1 MLNYSCCEN
10 ETSVNVKDFRKL
22 PISHLI
28 LIILNDKYG
37 DGTRKF
43 AEIELKIR
51 LKRLELEYDDL
62 LHFDDKVIKSR
73 GLDIDNYLIS
83 KNVDM
88 QKLMEAYFKYDKD
101 KGGDSFSD
109 DLLFSEK
116 HLCNELDLGE
126 PFFRKV
132 CLREIKNINN
142 RLDKIED
149 LSEKEL
155 LINVKNAL
163 ESRNLKTKEAIN
175 EVYDKRFLDEV
186 LTINDAFN
194 QLEDACYPCYNLNA
208 GMTDEEAYKMF
219 TSKIKMTKYLLLE
232 FISDCLL
239 DSDMV
244 QNLCLLNFVR
254 KDGNKLNYQKKK
266 LLHQV
271 RNGFEVN
278 YNVDVIKDSL
288 REE

>member
-1 MLNYSCCEN
+1 MLNYSYCEN
-10 ETSVNVKDFRKL
+10 GASVKVEDLRKL

-37 DGTRKF
+37 SISREF
-43 AEIELKIR
+43 AEIELKLRIKK
-51 LKRLELEYDDL
+51 LDIEFDDL

-88 QKLMEAYFKYDKD
+88 QKLMETYFKYDKD
-101 KGGDSFSD
+101 KGGEYYSEE
-109 DLLFSEK
+109 LLFSEK

-155 LINVKNAL
+155 LVNVKNTL
-163 ESRNLKTKEAIN
+163 ERRNLKTNEAIKQ
-175 EVYDKRFLDEV
+175 VYDKEFLEEI
-186 LTINDAFN
+186 LTINEAFN
-194 QLEDACYPCYNLNA
+194 QIGDFCYDFVPEMSN
-208 GMTDEEAYKMF
+208 EELYKMRI
-219 TSKIKMTKYLLLE
+219 SKLKRIKYSLLE
-232 FISDCLL
+232 AIDDYIFDL
-239 DSDMV
+239 DMV

-266 LLHQV
+266 LLRQV

-278 YNVDVIKDSL
+278 YNVDAIKDSL
-288 REE
+288 KEE

>member
-1 MLNYSCCEN
+1 MLNYSYCEN
-10 ETSVNVKDFRKL
+10 GASVKVEDLRKL

-37 DGTRKF
+37 SISREF
-43 AEIELKIR
+43 AEIELKLRIKK
-51 LKRLELEYDDL
+51 LDIEFDDL
-62 LHFDDKVIKSR
+62 LQFDDKVIKSR

-88 QKLMEAYFKYDKD
+88 QKLMETYFKYDKD
-101 KGGDSFSD
+101 KGGEYYSEE
-109 DLLFSEK
+109 LLFSEK

-155 LINVKNAL
+155 LVNVKNTL
-163 ESRNLKTKEAIN
+163 ERRNLKTNEAIKQ
-175 EVYDKRFLDEV
+175 VYDKEFLEEI
-186 LTINDAFN
+186 LTINEAFN
-194 QLEDACYPCYNLNA
+194 QIGDFCYDFVPEMSN
-208 GMTDEEAYKMF
+208 EELYKIRI
-219 TSKIKMTKYLLLE
+219 SKLKRIKYSLLE
-232 FISDCLL
+232 AIDDNIF

-244 QNLCLLNFVR
+244 QNFCLLNFVR
-254 KDGNKLNYQKKK
+254 KDGNKLNFQKRK

-278 YNVDVIKDSL
+278 YNVDAIKDSL

>member
-1 MLNYSCCEN
+1 MLNYSYCEN
-10 ETSVNVKDFRKL
+10 GASVKVEDLRKL

-37 DGTRKF
+37 SISREF
-43 AEIELKIR
+43 AEIELKLRIKK
-51 LKRLELEYDDL
+51 LDIEFDDL

-101 KGGDSFSD
+101 KGGEYYSEE
-109 DLLFSEK
+109 LLFSEK
-116 HLCNELDLGE
+116 HLCNELNFGE

-155 LINVKNAL
+155 LVNVKNTL
-163 ESRNLKTKEAIN
+163 ERRNLKTKEAIKQ
-175 EVYDKRFLDEV
+175 VYDKEFLEEI
-186 LTINDAFN
+186 LTINEAFN
-194 QLEDACYPCYNLNA
+194 QIGDFCYDFVPKMSN
-208 GMTDEEAYKMF
+208 EELYKIRI
-219 TSKIKMTKYLLLE
+219 SKLKRIKYSLLE
-232 FISDCLL
+232 VIDDYIFDL
-239 DSDMV
+239 DMV

-266 LLHQV
+266 LLRQV

-278 YNVDVIKDSL
+278 YNVDAIKDSL

>member
-1 MLNYSCCEN
+1 MLNYSYCEN
-10 ETSVNVKDFRKL
+10 GASVKVEDLRKL

-37 DGTRKF
+37 SISREF
-43 AEIELKIR
+43 AEIELKLRIKK
-51 LKRLELEYDDL
+51 LDIEFDDL
-62 LHFDDKVIKSR
+62 LQFDDKVIKSR

-88 QKLMEAYFKYDKD
+88 QKLMETYFKYDKD
-101 KGGDSFSD
+101 KGGEYYSEE
-109 DLLFSEK
+109 LLFSEK

-155 LINVKNAL
+155 LVNVKNTL
-163 ESRNLKTKEAIN
+163 ERRNLKTKEAIKQ
-175 EVYDKRFLDEV
+175 VYDKEFLEEI
-186 LTINDAFN
+186 LTINEAFN
-194 QLEDACYPCYNLNA
+194 QIGDFCYDFVPEMSN
-208 GMTDEEAYKMF
+208 EELYKIRI
-219 TSKIKMTKYLLLE
+219 SKLKRIKYSLLE
-232 FISDCLL
+232 AIDDYIF

-244 QNLCLLNFVR
+244 QNFCLLNFVR
-254 KDGNKLNYQKKK
+254 KDGNKLNFQKRK

-271 RNGFEVN
+271 RNGVEVN
-278 YNVDVIKDSL
+278 YNVDAIKDSL
-288 REE
+288 KEE

>member
-1 MLNYSCCEN
+1 MLNYSYCEN
-10 ETSVNVKDFRKL
+10 GASVKVEDLRKL

-37 DGTRKF
+37 SISREF
-43 AEIELKIR
+43 AEIELKLRIKK
-51 LKRLELEYDDL
+51 LDIEFDDL

-88 QKLMEAYFKYDKD
+88 QKLMETYFKYDKD
-101 KGGDSFSD
+101 KGGEYYSEE
-109 DLLFSEK
+109 LLFSEK

-155 LINVKNAL
+155 LVNVKNTL
-163 ESRNLKTKEAIN
+163 ERRNLKTNEAIKQ
-175 EVYDKRFLDEV
+175 VYDKEFLEEI
-186 LTINDAFN
+186 LTINEAFN
-194 QLEDACYPCYNLNA
+194 QIGDFCYDFVPKMSN
-208 GMTDEEAYKMF
+208 EELYKMRI
-219 TSKIKMTKYLLLE
+219 SKLKRIKYSLLE
-232 FISDCLL
+232 AIDDYIFDL
-239 DSDMV
+239 DMV

-266 LLHQV
+266 LLRQV

-278 YNVDVIKDSL
+278 YNVDAIKDSL
-288 REE
+288 KEE

>member
-1 MLNYSCCEN
+1 MLNYSYCEN
-10 ETSVNVKDFRKL
+10 GASVKVEDLRKL

-37 DGTRKF
+37 SISREF
-43 AEIELKIR
+43 AEIELKLRIKK
-51 LKRLELEYDDL
+51 LDIEFDDL

-88 QKLMEAYFKYDKD
+88 QKLMETYFKYDKD
-101 KGGDSFSD
+101 KGGEYYSEE
-109 DLLFSEK
+109 LLFSEK

-155 LINVKNAL
+155 LVNVKNAL
-163 ESRNLKTKEAIN
+163 ELRNLKTKEAIKQ
-175 EVYDKRFLDEV
+175 VYDKEFLEEI
-186 LTINDAFN
+186 LTINEAFN
-194 QLEDACYPCYNLNA
+194 QIGDFCYDFVPEMSN
-208 GMTDEEAYKMF
+208 EELYKIRI
-219 TSKIKMTKYLLLE
+219 SKLKRIKYSLLE
-232 FISDCLL
+232 VIDDYIFDL
-239 DSDMV
+239 DMV

-254 KDGNKLNYQKKK
+254 KDGNKLNFQKRK

-278 YNVDVIKDSL
+278 YNVDAIKDSL

>member
-1 MLNYSCCEN
+1 MLNYSYCEN
-10 ETSVNVKDFRKL
+10 GASVKVEDLRKL

-37 DGTRKF
+37 SISREF
-43 AEIELKIR
+43 AEIELKLRIKK
-51 LKRLELEYDDL
+51 LDIEFDDL

-88 QKLMEAYFKYDKD
+88 QKLMETYFKYDKD
-101 KGGDSFSD
+101 KGGEYYSEE
-109 DLLFSEK
+109 LLFSEK

-155 LINVKNAL
+155 LVNVKNTL
-163 ESRNLKTKEAIN
+163 ERRNLKTNEAIKQ
-175 EVYDKRFLDEV
+175 VYDKEFLEEI
-186 LTINDAFN
+186 LTINEAFN
-194 QLEDACYPCYNLNA
+194 QIGDFCYDFVPEMSN
-208 GMTDEEAYKMF
+208 EELYKIRI
-219 TSKIKMTKYLLLE
+219 SKLKRIKYSLLE
-232 FISDCLL
+232 AIDDYIFDL
-239 DSDMV
+239 DMV

-266 LLHQV
+266 LLRQV

-278 YNVDVIKDSL
+278 YNVDAIKNSL
-288 REE
+288 KEE

>member
-1 MLNYSCCEN
+1 MLNYSYCEN
-10 ETSVNVKDFRKL
+10 GASVKVEDLRKL

-37 DGTRKF
+37 SISREF
-43 AEIELKIR
+43 AEIELKLRIKK
-51 LKRLELEYDDL
+51 LDIEFDDL
-62 LHFDDKVIKSR
+62 LQFDDKVIKSR

-88 QKLMEAYFKYDKD
+88 QKLMEAYFEYDKD
-101 KGGDSFSD
+101 KGGEYYSEE
-109 DLLFSEK
+109 LLFSEK

-163 ESRNLKTKEAIN
+163 ERRNLKTKEAIKQ
-175 EVYDKRFLDEV
+175 VYDKEFLEEI
-186 LTINDAFN
+186 LTINEVFN
-194 QLEDACYPCYNLNA
+194 QIGDFCYDFVPEMSN
-208 GMTDEEAYKMF
+208 EELYKIRI
-219 TSKIKMTKYLLLE
+219 SKLKRIKYSLLE
-232 FISDCLL
+232 AIDDYIF

-254 KDGNKLNYQKKK
+254 KDGNKLNYQKRK

-278 YNVDVIKDSL
+278 YNVDAIKDSL

>member
-1 MLNYSCCEN
+1 MLNYSYCEN
-10 ETSVNVKDFRKL
+10 GASVKVEDLRKL

-37 DGTRKF
+37 SISREF
-43 AEIELKIR
+43 AEIELKLRIKK
-51 LKRLELEYDDL
+51 LDIEFDDL
-62 LHFDDKVIKSR
+62 LQFDDKVIKSR

-88 QKLMEAYFKYDKD
+88 QKLMETYFKYDKD
-101 KGGDSFSD
+101 KGGEYYSEE
-109 DLLFSEK
+109 LLFSEK
-116 HLCNELDLGE
+116 HLCNELKFGE

-155 LINVKNAL
+155 LVNVKNTL
-163 ESRNLKTKEAIN
+163 ERRNLKTNEAIKQ
-175 EVYDKRFLDEV
+175 VYDKEFLEEI
-186 LTINDAFN
+186 LTINEAFN
-194 QLEDACYPCYNLNA
+194 QIGDFCYDFVPEMSN
-208 GMTDEEAYKMF
+208 EELYKIRI
-219 TSKIKMTKYLLLE
+219 SKLKRIKYSLLE
-232 FISDCLL
+232 VIDDYIF

-254 KDGNKLNYQKKK
+254 KDGNKLNFQKRK

-278 YNVDVIKDSL
+278 YNVDAIKDSL

>member
-1 MLNYSCCEN
+1 MLNYSYCEN
-10 ETSVNVKDFRKL
+10 GASVKVEDLRKL

-37 DGTRKF
+37 SISREF
-43 AEIELKIR
+43 AEIELKLRIKK
-51 LKRLELEYDDL
+51 LDIEFDDL

-88 QKLMEAYFKYDKD
+88 QKLMETYFKYDKD
-101 KGGDSFSD
+101 KGGEYYSEE
-109 DLLFSEK
+109 LLFSEK

-155 LINVKNAL
+155 LVNVKNTL
-163 ESRNLKTKEAIN
+163 ERRNLKTKEAIKQ
-175 EVYDKRFLDEV
+175 VYDKEFLEEI
-186 LTINDAFN
+186 LTINEAFN
-194 QLEDACYPCYNLNA
+194 QIGDFCYDFVPKMSN
-208 GMTDEEAYKMF
+208 EELYKIRI
-219 TSKIKMTKYLLLE
+219 SKLKRIKYSLLE
-232 FISDCLL
+232 VIDDYIFDL
-239 DSDMV
+239 DMV

-254 KDGNKLNYQKKK
+254 KDGNKLNFQKRK

-278 YNVDVIKDSL
+278 YNVDAIKDSL

>member
-1 MLNYSCCEN
+1 MLNYSYCEN
-10 ETSVNVKDFRKL
+10 GASVKVEDLRKL

-37 DGTRKF
+37 SISREF
-43 AEIELKIR
+43 AEIELKLRIKK
-51 LKRLELEYDDL
+51 LDIEFDDL

-88 QKLMEAYFKYDKD
+88 QKLMETYFKYDKD
-101 KGGDSFSD
+101 KGGEYYSEE
-109 DLLFSEK
+109 LLFSEK

-155 LINVKNAL
+155 LVNVKNTL
-163 ESRNLKTKEAIN
+163 ERRNLKTKEAIKQ
-175 EVYDKRFLDEV
+175 VYDKEFLEEI
-186 LTINDAFN
+186 LTINEAFN
-194 QLEDACYPCYNLNA
+194 QIGDFCYDFVPEMSN
-208 GMTDEEAYKMF
+208 EELYKIRI
-219 TSKIKMTKYLLLE
+219 SKLKRIKYSLLE
-232 FISDCLL
+232 VIDDYIFDL
-239 DSDMV
+239 DMV

-266 LLHQV
+266 LLRQV

-278 YNVDVIKDSL
+278 YNVDAIKDSL

>member
-1 MLNYSCCEN
+1 MLNYSYCEN
-10 ETSVNVKDFRKL
+10 GASVKVEDLRKL

-37 DGTRKF
+37 SISREF
-43 AEIELKIR
+43 AEIELKLRIKK
-51 LKRLELEYDDL
+51 LDIEFDDL
-62 LHFDDKVIKSR
+62 LQFDDKVIKSR

-88 QKLMEAYFKYDKD
+88 QKLMETYFKYDKD
-101 KGGDSFSD
+101 KGGEYYSEE
-109 DLLFSEK
+109 LLFSEK

-155 LINVKNAL
+155 LVNVKNTL
-163 ESRNLKTKEAIN
+163 ERRNLKTNEAIKQ
-175 EVYDKRFLDEV
+175 VYDKEFLEEI
-186 LTINDAFN
+186 LTINEAFN
-194 QLEDACYPCYNLNA
+194 QIGDFCYDFVPEMSN
-208 GMTDEEAYKMF
+208 EELYKIRI
-219 TSKIKMTKYLLLE
+219 SKLKRIKYSLLE
-232 FISDCLL
+232 AIDDYIF

-244 QNLCLLNFVR
+244 QNFCLLNFVR
-254 KDGNKLNYQKKK
+254 KDGNKLNFQKRK

-278 YNVDVIKDSL
+278 YNVDAIKESL

>member
-1 MLNYSCCEN
+1 MLNYSYCEN
-10 ETSVNVKDFRKL
+10 GASVKVEDLRKL

-37 DGTRKF
+37 SISREF
-43 AEIELKIR
+43 AEIELKLRIKK
-51 LKRLELEYDDL
+51 LDIEFDDL
-62 LHFDDKVIKSR
+62 LQFDDKVIKSR

-88 QKLMEAYFKYDKD
+88 QKLMETYFKYDKD
-101 KGGDSFSD
+101 KGGEYYSEE
-109 DLLFSEK
+109 LLFSEK

-155 LINVKNAL
+155 LVNVKNTL
-163 ESRNLKTKEAIN
+163 ERRNLKTNEAIKQ
-175 EVYDKRFLDEV
+175 VYDKEFLEEI
-186 LTINDAFN
+186 LTINEAFN
-194 QLEDACYPCYNLNA
+194 QIGDSCYNFAPEMSN
-208 GMTDEEAYKMF
+208 EELYKMRI
-219 TSKIKMTKYLLLE
+219 SKLKRIKYSLLE
-232 FISDCLL
+232 VIDDYIFDL
-239 DSDMV
+239 DMV

-266 LLHQV
+266 LLRQV

-278 YNVDVIKDSL
+278 YNVDAIKNSL
-288 REE
+288 KEE

>member
-1 MLNYSCCEN
+1 MLNYSYCEN
-10 ETSVNVKDFRKL
+10 GASVKVEDLRKL

-37 DGTRKF
+37 SISREF
-43 AEIELKIR
+43 AEIELKLRIKK
-51 LKRLELEYDDL
+51 LDIEFDDL
-62 LHFDDKVIKSR
+62 LQFDDKVIKSR

-88 QKLMEAYFKYDKD
+88 QKLMETYFKYDKD
-101 KGGDSFSD
+101 KGGEYYSEE
-109 DLLFSEK
+109 LLFSEK

-155 LINVKNAL
+155 LVNVKNTL
-163 ESRNLKTKEAIN
+163 ERRNLKTNEAIKQ
-175 EVYDKRFLDEV
+175 VYDKEFLEEI
-186 LTINDAFN
+186 LTINEAFN
-194 QLEDACYPCYNLNA
+194 QIGDFCYDFVPKMSN
-208 GMTDEEAYKMF
+208 EELYKIRI
-219 TSKIKMTKYLLLE
+219 SKLKRIKYSLLE
-232 FISDCLL
+232 AIDDYIF

-254 KDGNKLNYQKKK
+254 KDGNKLNFQKRK

-278 YNVDVIKDSL
+278 YNVDAIKDSL
-288 REE
+288 KEE

>member
-1 MLNYSCCEN
+1 MLNYSYCEN
-10 ETSVNVKDFRKL
+10 GASVKVEDLRKL

-37 DGTRKF
+37 SISREF
-43 AEIELKIR
+43 AEIELKLRIKK
-51 LKRLELEYDDL
+51 LDIEFDDL

-88 QKLMEAYFKYDKD
+88 QKLMETYFKYDKD
-101 KGGDSFSD
+101 KGGEYYSEE
-109 DLLFSEK
+109 LLFSEK

-155 LINVKNAL
+155 LVNVKNTL
-163 ESRNLKTKEAIN
+163 ERRNLKTNEAIKQ
-175 EVYDKRFLDEV
+175 VYDKEFLEEI
-186 LTINDAFN
+186 LTINEAFN
-194 QLEDACYPCYNLNA
+194 QIGDFCYDFVPEMSN
-208 GMTDEEAYKMF
+208 EELYKIRI
-219 TSKIKMTKYLLLE
+219 SKLKRIKYSLLE
-232 FISDCLL
+232 AIDDYIFDL
-239 DSDMV
+239 DMV

-254 KDGNKLNYQKKK
+254 KDGNKLNFQKRK

-278 YNVDVIKDSL
+278 YNVDAIKDSL

>member
-1 MLNYSCCEN
+1 MLNYSYCEN
-10 ETSVNVKDFRKL
+10 GASVKVEDLRKL

-37 DGTRKF
+37 SISREF
-43 AEIELKIR
+43 AEIELKLRIKK
-51 LKRLELEYDDL
+51 LDIEFDDL

-88 QKLMEAYFKYDKD
+88 QKLMETYFKYDKD
-101 KGGDSFSD
+101 KGGEYYSEE
-109 DLLFSEK
+109 LLFSEK
-116 HLCNELDLGE
+116 HLCNELNLGE

-155 LINVKNAL
+155 LVNVKNTL
-163 ESRNLKTKEAIN
+163 ERRNLKTKEAIKQ
-175 EVYDKRFLDEV
+175 VYDKEFLEEI
-186 LTINDAFN
+186 LTVNEAFN
-194 QLEDACYPCYNLNA
+194 QIGDFCYDFVPKMSN
-208 GMTDEEAYKMF
+208 EELYKMRI
-219 TSKIKMTKYLLLE
+219 SKLKRIKYSLLE
-232 FISDCLL
+232 AIDDYIFDL
-239 DSDMV
+239 DMV

-266 LLHQV
+266 LLRQV

-278 YNVDVIKDSL
+278 YNVDAIKDSL
-288 REE
+288 KEE

>member
-1 MLNYSCCEN
+1 MLNYSYCEN
-10 ETSVNVKDFRKL
+10 GASVKVEDLRKL

-37 DGTRKF
+37 SISREF
-43 AEIELKIR
+43 AEIELKLRIKK
-51 LKRLELEYDDL
+51 LDIEFDDL

-101 KGGDSFSD
+101 KGGEYYSEE
-109 DLLFSEK
+109 LLFSEK

-155 LINVKNAL
+155 LVNVKNTL
-163 ESRNLKTKEAIN
+163 ERRNLKTKEAIKQ
-175 EVYDKRFLDEV
+175 VYDKEFLEEI
-186 LTINDAFN
+186 LTINEAFN
-194 QLEDACYPCYNLNA
+194 QIGDFCYDFVPEMSN
-208 GMTDEEAYKMF
+208 EELYKIRI
-219 TSKIKMTKYLLLE
+219 SKLKRIKYSLLE
-232 FISDCLL
+232 VIDDYIFDL
-239 DSDMV
+239 DMV

-254 KDGNKLNYQKKK
+254 KDGNKLNFQKRK

-278 YNVDVIKDSL
+278 YNVDAIKDSL

>member
-1 MLNYSCCEN
+1 MLNYSYCEN
-10 ETSVNVKDFRKL
+10 GASVKVEDLRKL

-37 DGTRKF
+37 SISREF
-43 AEIELKIR
+43 AEIELKLRIKK
-51 LKRLELEYDDL
+51 LDIEFDDL
-62 LHFDDKVIKSR
+62 LQFDDKVIKSR

-101 KGGDSFSD
+101 KGGEYYLEE
-109 DLLFSEK
+109 LLFSEK

-149 LSEKEL
+149 LSEKAL
-155 LINVKNAL
+155 LVNVKNTL
-163 ESRNLKTKEAIN
+163 ERRNLKTKEAIKQ
-175 EVYDKRFLDEV
+175 VYDKEFLEEI
-186 LTINDAFN
+186 LTINEAFN
-194 QLEDACYPCYNLNA
+194 QIGDFCYDFVPEMSN
-208 GMTDEEAYKMF
+208 EELYKIRI
-219 TSKIKMTKYLLLE
+219 SKLKRIKYSLLE
-232 FISDCLL
+232 VIDDYIFDL
-239 DSDMV
+239 DMV
-244 QNLCLLNFVR
+244 QNLYLLNFVR

-266 LLHQV
+266 LLRQV

-278 YNVDVIKDSL
+278 YNVDAIKNSL
-288 REE
+288 KEE

>member
-1 MLNYSCCEN
+1 MLNYSYCEN
-10 ETSVNVKDFRKL
+10 GASVKVEDLRKL

-37 DGTRKF
+37 SISREF
-43 AEIELKIR
+43 AEIELKLRIKK
-51 LKRLELEYDDL
+51 LDIEFDDL

-88 QKLMEAYFKYDKD
+88 QKLMETYFKYDKD
-101 KGGDSFSD
+101 KGGEYYSEE
-109 DLLFSEK
+109 LLFSEK

-163 ESRNLKTKEAIN
+163 ERRNLKTNEAIKQ
-175 EVYDKRFLDEV
+175 VYDKEFLEEI
-186 LTINDAFN
+186 LTINEAFN
-194 QLEDACYPCYNLNA
+194 QIGDFCYDFVPKMSN
-208 GMTDEEAYKMF
+208 EELYKIRI
-219 TSKIKMTKYLLLE
+219 SKLKRIKYSLLE
-232 FISDCLL
+232 VIDDYIFDL
-239 DSDMV
+239 DMV

-254 KDGNKLNYQKKK
+254 KDGNKLNFQKRK

-278 YNVDVIKDSL
+278 YNVDAIKDSL

>member
-1 MLNYSCCEN
+1 MLNYSYCEN
-10 ETSVNVKDFRKL
+10 GASVKVEDLRKL

-37 DGTRKF
+37 SISREF
-43 AEIELKIR
+43 AEIELKLRIKK
-51 LKRLELEYDDL
+51 LDIEFDDL

-88 QKLMEAYFKYDKD
+88 QKLMETYFKYDKD
-101 KGGDSFSD
+101 KGGEYYSEE
-109 DLLFSEK
+109 LLFSEK

-155 LINVKNAL
+155 LVNVKNTL
-163 ESRNLKTKEAIN
+163 ERRNLKTKEAIKQ
-175 EVYDKRFLDEV
+175 VYDKEFLEEI
-186 LTINDAFN
+186 LTINEAFN
-194 QLEDACYPCYNLNA
+194 QIGDFCYDFVPEMSN
-208 GMTDEEAYKMF
+208 EELYKIRI
-219 TSKIKMTKYLLLE
+219 SKLKRIKYSLLE
-232 FISDCLL
+232 VIDDYIFDL
-239 DSDMV
+239 DMV

-254 KDGNKLNYQKKK
+254 KDGNKLNFQKRK

-271 RNGFEVN
+271 RNGVEVN
-278 YNVDVIKDSL
+278 YNVDAIKDSL

>member
-1 MLNYSCCEN
+1 MLNYSYCEN
-10 ETSVNVKDFRKL
+10 GASVKVEDLRKL

-37 DGTRKF
+37 SISREF
-43 AEIELKIR
+43 AEIELKLRIKK
-51 LKRLELEYDDL
+51 LDIEFDDL

-88 QKLMEAYFKYDKD
+88 QKLMETYFKYDKD
-101 KGGDSFSD
+101 KGGEYYSEE
-109 DLLFSEK
+109 LLFSEK

-155 LINVKNAL
+155 LVNVKNTL
-163 ESRNLKTKEAIN
+163 ERRNLKTNEAIKQ
-175 EVYDKRFLDEV
+175 VYDKEFLEEI
-186 LTINDAFN
+186 LTINEAFN
-194 QLEDACYPCYNLNA
+194 QIGDFCYDFVPEMSN
-208 GMTDEEAYKMF
+208 EELYKIRI
-219 TSKIKMTKYLLLE
+219 SKLKRIKYSLLE
-232 FISDCLL
+232 VIDDYIFDL
-239 DSDMV
+239 DMV

-266 LLHQV
+266 LLRQV

-278 YNVDVIKDSL
+278 YNVDAIKDSL

>member
-1 MLNYSCCEN
+1 MLNYSYCEN
-10 ETSVNVKDFRKL
+10 GASVKVEDLRKL

-37 DGTRKF
+37 SISREF
-43 AEIELKIR
+43 AEIELKLRIKK
-51 LKRLELEYDDL
+51 LDIEFDDL
-62 LHFDDKVIKSR
+62 LQFDDKVIKSR

-101 KGGDSFSD
+101 KGGEYYSEE
-109 DLLFSEK
+109 LLFSEK
-116 HLCNELDLGE
+116 NLCNELDLGE

-163 ESRNLKTKEAIN
+163 ERRNLKTKDAIKQ
-175 EVYDKRFLDEV
+175 VYDKEFLEEI
-186 LTINDAFN
+186 LTINEAFN
-194 QLEDACYPCYNLNA
+194 QIGDFCYDFVPEMSN
-208 GMTDEEAYKMF
+208 EELYKIRI
-219 TSKIKMTKYLLLE
+219 SKLKRIKYSLLE
-232 FISDCLL
+232 AIDDYIF

-254 KDGNKLNYQKKK
+254 KDGNKLNFQKRK

-278 YNVDVIKDSL
+278 YNVDAIKDSL

>member
-1 MLNYSCCEN
+1 MLNYSYCEN
-10 ETSVNVKDFRKL
+10 GASVKVEDLRKL

-37 DGTRKF
+37 SISREF
-43 AEIELKIR
+43 AEIELKLRIKK
-51 LKRLELEYDDL
+51 LDIEFDDL
-62 LHFDDKVIKSR
+62 LQFDDKVIKSR

-88 QKLMEAYFKYDKD
+88 QKLMEAYFEYDKD
-101 KGGDSFSD
+101 KGGEYYSEE
-109 DLLFSEK
+109 LLFSEK

-163 ESRNLKTKEAIN
+163 ERRNLKTKEAIKQ
-175 EVYDKRFLDEV
+175 VYDKEFLEEI
-186 LTINDAFN
+186 LTINEAFN
-194 QLEDACYPCYNLNA
+194 QIGDFCYDFVPEMSN
-208 GMTDEEAYKMF
+208 EELYKIRI
-219 TSKIKMTKYLLLE
+219 SKLKRIKYSLLE
-232 FISDCLL
+232 AIDDYIF
-239 DSDMV
+239 DSNMV

-254 KDGNKLNYQKKK
+254 KDGNKLNYQKRK

-278 YNVDVIKDSL
+278 YNVDAIKDSL